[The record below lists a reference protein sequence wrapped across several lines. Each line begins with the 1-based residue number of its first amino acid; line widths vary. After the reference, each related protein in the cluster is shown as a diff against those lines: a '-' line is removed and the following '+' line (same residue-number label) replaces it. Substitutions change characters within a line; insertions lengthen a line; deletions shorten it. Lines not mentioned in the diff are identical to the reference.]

1 MGPGWS
7 TLPATLTW
15 TGPDNSRPV
24 IDEFWPADG
33 SVAFNAASQLLASGQ
48 TLDAWLDLFQ
58 SPANEA
64 SACFGGPPASWPT
77 RQIGGRAWT
86 IQQGCYG
93 TSAIAVQDDRVYVLT
108 CAGCSTLTSDE
119 NALFDRVLAGA
130 ELHPELARDMPQAP
144 SLDGSFTS
152 TQHGY
157 TFDYPAAWSMLQRAT
172 ESAPIDR
179 MPVALNPSLDALGAA
194 DQRLSVTSR
203 KLDKSQT
210 PEAWVQAFCAITQ
223 TTWSPACDQDLNAWE
238 RVSLA
243 NGSSWVL
250 VNGDTAARFPEP
262 DSREFIATAVA
273 GGRGYEIRLEGNV
286 ERSLFDAILAS
297 MTLDPASA
305 TP

>member
-1 MGPGWS
+1 M
-7 TLPATLTW
+7 
-15 TGPDNSRPV
+15 
-24 IDEFWPADG
+24 
-33 SVAFNAASQLLASGQ
+33 
-48 TLDAWLDLFQ
+48 
-58 SPANEA
+58 
-64 SACFGGPPASWPT
+64 
-77 RQIGGRAWT
+77 
-86 IQQGCYG
+86 
-93 TSAIAVQDDRVYVLT
+93 YVLT

-223 TTWSPACDQDLNAWE
+223 TTWSPACDQD
-238 RVSLA
+238 
-243 NGSSWVL
+243 
-250 VNGDTAARFPEP
+250 
-262 DSREFIATAVA
+262 
-273 GGRGYEIRLEGNV
+273 
-286 ERSLFDAILAS
+286 
-297 MTLDPASA
+297 
-305 TP
+305 